1 MAKLDHYAILVAI
14 NRYPGLT
21 NLAGPE
27 NDADNFFRWLI
38 DPAGGDLQNPIGRP
52 PDQRRVE
59 VIRSSDFP
67 AAVDPYD
74 ANPTE
79 TEFKKVLNRWLKDKD
94 DWHDRVG
101 ERLYLFFAGHGFTAG
116 PITDPALFTAQ
127 AQSGDTAH
135 IAGYRYAS
143 KIQNSGFFDEIVLI
157 MDCCQ
162 DVLKAS
168 QVGDPSWSPPD
179 RQRSSNVKLME
190 AYGAPRGRKAFE
202 TDGVVGSVHGYF
214 SSVFIEAVETAPA
227 NADGYVMARAV
238 QDRFSDLWADRYL
251 KLTGY
256 EPPFR
261 QWPRDLRL
269 YRRTIPLTVAPS
281 GAGPGGNDTGQ
292 KPGPLSTG
300 PLRHLSPAAVNAG
313 IGASTGVHPDRSVK
327 DEPIADV
334 TLSARDPG
342 AQIRIIDAGRTLI
355 MEGVGRIETTLPLG
369 QYTARFRLGD
379 MVRDHQFKVAPSDS
393 KLEIDQPALEFSSP
407 IPLQET
413 STHHEYHYYPV
424 MDLASLAVNRAYQTG
439 FPESISTLMVF
450 ARDSAH
456 QESSEWRMSADVR
469 EGLRLRRLDGE
480 TGEPQV
486 LPCEIVV
493 DSRRGYSS
501 ILLNNLPPG
510 TYLFGVRRR
519 QRDVWSWQE
528 MVLTLASSW
537 WRTEV
542 YLDSVEDDFTG
553 RRFDIES
560 ASVLVEPGKGSGSL
574 YGSEARFTEVA
585 RIALAEGRLGVD
597 EHLLQRLVGPGIPS
611 PMLALYTAYALA
623 LSAEPDVKTVSYLC
637 EHLEDRWT
645 DRSADVKLLKG
656 WCASV
661 NRKEL
666 QPAKTDFGPDEV
678 PMIARGWDIAAGLG
692 HGATLALAAQYH
704 VGTWRTSSNLWTQ
717 TQVPEGSDTDHM
729 LVQRSIELL
738 PRRWDGAINFA
749 SIAGAL
755 AGPSH
760 LHSPLQQ
767 ALRRALLDAFETGDP
782 DPVGASVSQIG
793 KASGLDPNIVRYAL
807 GGLLVRSSA
816 GSEEFATQT
825 V

>member
-67 AAVDPYD
+67 AVVDPYD

-116 PITDPALFTAQ
+116 AITDPALFTAQ

-179 RQRSSNVKLME
+179 RQRSSKVKLME

-202 TDGVVGSVHGYF
+202 TDGAVGPVHGYF
-214 SSVFIEAVETAPA
+214 SSVFMEAVETAPA
-227 NADGYVMARAV
+227 DADGYVMARAV
-238 QDRFSDLWADRYL
+238 EDKFYDLWSNRYL

-256 EPPFR
+256 EPPVHT
-261 QWPRDLRL
+261 PRDLRI
-269 YRRTIPLTVAPS
+269 YRRSMPFTIVPS
-281 GAGPGGNDTGQ
+281 SLGPVGNDTGPQ
-292 KPGPLSTG
+292 TGPLSPAPLEASLPGSLTPG
-300 PLRHLSPAAVNAG
+300 PGASSSLHAHRAVNG
-313 IGASTGVHPDRSVK
+313 DL
-327 DEPIADV
+327 IAEV
-334 TLSARDPG
+334 TLAARDPG
-342 AQIRIIDAGRTLI
+342 AQIRLI
-355 MEGVGRIETTLPLG
+355 SDERRLLADGIGRIQVKLPLG
-369 QYTARFRLGD
+369 KYTARFRLGD
-379 MVRDHQFKVAPSDS
+379 EVQDHSFTVKFGDTS
-393 KLEIDQPALEFSSP
+393 LEFEQPTLEFSSP
-407 IPLQET
+407 VPLRDT
-413 STHHEYHYYPV
+413 STHHEYHEGPAKQ
-424 MDLASLAVNRAYQTG
+424 LASLAVNQSQRTG
-439 FPESISTLMVF
+439 YPNSVATLMVF
-450 ARDSAH
+450 ARDSSH
-456 QESSEWRMSADVR
+456 QLSTKWSMAPEARG
-469 EGLRLRRLDGE
+469 GLRLRRLDDE
-480 TGEPQV
+480 TGEPRHV
-486 LPCEIVV
+486 ACEVIV
-493 DSRRGYSS
+493 DHDLGYSS
-501 ILLNNLPPG
+501 VLLNDLAPG
-510 TYLFGVRRR
+510 TYLFGVRRL

-542 YLDSVEDDFTG
+542 YLDSVEDEFTG

-585 RIALAEGRLGVD
+585 RVALAEGRVGVD
-597 EHLLQRLVGPGIPS
+597 AHLLYWLVGPGVPS

-623 LSAEPDVKTVSYLC
+623 LSTEPDVKTVSSLC
-637 EHLEDRWT
+637 EHLKERWT
-645 DRSADVKLLKG
+645 DRSADVKLLES

-661 NRKEL
+661 GGKEN
-666 QPAKTDFGPDEV
+666 QSAKIDFRPDEV
-678 PMIARGWDIAAGLG
+678 PMIARGWEIAARLG
-692 HGATLALAAQYH
+692 HGATLALAVQYH
-704 VGTWRTSSNLWTQ
+704 VGMWRTSSNLWTQ
-717 TQVPEGSDTDHM
+717 TQVPELLNTGHM
-729 LVQRSIELL
+729 LAQRSIDLL
-738 PRRWDGAINFA
+738 PRRADGVFNFA
-749 SIAGAL
+749 LISGAL
-755 AGPSH
+755 ARPSH

-767 ALRRALLDAFETGDP
+767 ALRRALLDAFETGEP
-782 DPVGASVSQIG
+782 DPVGASVNQIG
-793 KASGLDPNIVRYAL
+793 TASGLDPTIVIHAL
-807 GGLLVRSSA
+807 EGLLARSSA
-816 GSEEFATQT
+816 GSEEFATLT